1 MQSRWFSEP
10 IRILYIHEESF
21 LRNAKDY
28 PVLSKSNQ
36 TLITKYMRLNPSP
49 WIILADVGS
58 IPGVQSEKAY
68 GNLSVAL
75 SSSSVPTSNYR
86 DHSSSSPTP
95 SEAAQSYKSKRSQ
108 KPRDP
113 TPHLSYIRHLQRN
126 QPQKPTIER
135 FGAGYQDYLQ
145 APLQPLTTD
154 LESITYEV
162 FETDP
167 IKYSWYQRA
176 VEFALKDWSAQS
188 KSTSSIDG
196 SIVVAV
202 VGSGRGPLVTRVL
215 EASRTTSVKVKV
227 WAVEKN
233 PNACII
239 LEQHNQDD
247 WDNTVIIV
255 NSDMR
260 SWSGPTKSSIH
271 TGNVDILVSE
281 LLGSFGD
288 NELSPE
294 CLDGAQ
300 KVLNPKDGISI
311 PSKYSSYLTP
321 ISAPRLHAEINIRA
335 LSDRKSYETP
345 YVVMLHAIDYLSKHV
360 KGSAKA
366 FPDETS
372 TNDDEENIEPNVQ
385 LVWSF
390 EHPNPSLES
399 QTDQK
404 NDENHHNSRYAH
416 LEYRCGN
423 RGVCHGLAGY
433 FETVLYEGSAG
444 TVELST
450 NPLSM
455 ETKSREMISWFPMF
469 FPLKV

>member
-1 MQSRWFSEP
+1 
-10 IRILYIHEESF
+10 
-21 LRNAKDY
+21 
-28 PVLSKSNQ
+28 
-36 TLITKYMRLNPSP
+36 MRLNPPP
-49 WIILADVGS
+49 WIILADVASIADLGSTNAYGDPSVASYSGS
-58 IPGVQSEKAY
+58 IPT
-68 GNLSVAL
+68 
-75 SSSSVPTSNYR
+75 SSYH

-95 SEAAQSYKSKRSQ
+95 LEAAEMHKTKRSQ
-108 KPRDP
+108 RPRDP

-126 QPQKPTIER
+126 QPQKPPIER

-176 VEFALKDWSAQS
+176 VEFALNDWSAQS
-188 KSTSSIDG
+188 KSTSSMDG
-196 SIVVAV
+196 SVVIAV
-202 VGSGRGPLVTRVL
+202 VGSGRGPLVTRIIN
-215 EASRTTSVKVKV
+215 ASRTTGVKVKV
-227 WAVEKN
+227 WAIEKN
-233 PNACII
+233 PNACVV
-239 LEQHNQDD
+239 LEQHNRDD
-247 WDNTVIIV
+247 WDNTVIV
-255 NSDMR
+255 LNTDMR
-260 SWSGPTKSSIH
+260 SWSGPEKSNWYN
-271 TGNVDILVSE
+271 GNIDILVSE

-321 ISAPRLHAEINIRA
+321 ISAPRLHAEISIRA
-335 LSDRKSYETP
+335 LSERKAYETP
-345 YVVMLHAIDYLSKHV
+345 YVVMLHAIDYLSKNV
-360 KGSAKA
+360 EGSAEA
-366 FPDETS
+366 DLEGTPTQDEKDTA
-372 TNDDEENIEPNVQ
+372 PKVQ

-390 EHPNPSLES
+390 AHPNLSLNS
-399 QTDQK
+399 KTDK
-404 NDENHHNSRYAH
+404 KDDENSHNSRYAH
-416 LEYRCGN
+416 LKYRCEN

-433 FETVLYEGSAG
+433 FEAVLYEGNAG
-444 TVELST
+444 IVELST

-455 ETKSREMISWFPMF
+455 EKKSKEMISWFPIF

>member
-1 MQSRWFSEP
+1 
-10 IRILYIHEESF
+10 
-21 LRNAKDY
+21 
-28 PVLSKSNQ
+28 
-36 TLITKYMRLNPSP
+36 MRLNPPP
-49 WIILADVGS
+49 WIILANVGS
-58 IPGVQSEKAY
+58 IPGVQPTRAY
-68 GNLSVAL
+68 GDLSVA
-75 SSSSVPTSNYR
+75 SCSGSEQTNTYHNHP
-86 DHSSSSPTP
+86 SSSPTP
-95 SEAAQSYKSKRSQ
+95 SEAAETQKNKRIQKS
-108 KPRDP
+108 RDP

-126 QPQKPTIER
+126 QPPKPTIER

-176 VEFALKDWSAQS
+176 IEFALKDWSAQS
-188 KSTSSIDG
+188 KSTSSLDG
-196 SIVVAV
+196 SVVIAV

-215 EASRTTSVKVKV
+215 DASRTTGIKVTV
-227 WAVEKN
+227 WAIEKN
-233 PNACII
+233 PNAIVI
-239 LEQHNQDD
+239 LEQHNRDD
-247 WDNTVIIV
+247 WDNVVTVV

-260 SWSGPTKSSIH
+260 SWSGPTRSNMYN
-271 TGNVDILVSE
+271 GNVDILVSE

-311 PSKYSSYLTP
+311 PNRYSSYLTP

-335 LSDRKSYETP
+335 ISERKAHETP
-345 YVVMLHAIDYLSKHV
+345 YVVMLHAIDYLSKGIE
-360 KGSAKA
+360 GSAEA
-366 FPDETS
+366 E
-372 TNDDEENIEPNVQ
+372 EENTKPNIQ

-390 EHPNPSLES
+390 NHPNPSLNL

-404 NDENHHNSRYAH
+404 NDENSHNSRYAH
-416 LEYRCGN
+416 LEYECGN

-433 FETVLYEGSAG
+433 FEAVLYEGNAG
-444 TVELST
+444 RVELST

-455 ETKSREMISWFPMF
+455 ETKSKDMISWFPIY